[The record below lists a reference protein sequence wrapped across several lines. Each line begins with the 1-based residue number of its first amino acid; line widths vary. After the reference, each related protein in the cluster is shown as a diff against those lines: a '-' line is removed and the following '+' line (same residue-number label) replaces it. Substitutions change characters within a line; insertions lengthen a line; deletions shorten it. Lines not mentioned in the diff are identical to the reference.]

1 MRPLPIVWSLLSLAL
16 IAGVSAGGPAAFA
29 AHTAQTAK
37 PRAPAPKRSAKPGA
51 TVTDARRTP
60 APVAAADTNLT
71 RLTGDWTGRLMVG
84 SSALPVVV
92 HLRPRSQ
99 GLTGTVDSPNQGV
112 TGMAIDTVLVNGAEL
127 RFELRSIR
135 AVYQGTVAP
144 DATSIRGTW
153 SQGAQVVML
162 DLQRQAALEQRRPQT
177 PAKPWPYDAEEV
189 VVENPAAGVKLAG
202 TFTKPPGSGP
212 FPAVLLIGGSG
223 AQNRDEEIFE
233 HRPFL
238 VLADHLTRHGIAALR
253 LDDRGVGGSTGS
265 LALVTLDDF
274 AADAAAAVRF
284 LAARPDVDHARIGL
298 VGHSEGGLV
307 APLVAAVDTSV
318 AFVVLL
324 AAPGIPGDSL
334 LMLQGAAIMGVMNQP
349 ADMIG
354 WNRRL
359 QRVMFDQVKTAS
371 DSASLH
377 QRLSRVISVALPLLP
392 ESRQGQVN
400 AQNLAGQVNMMTT
413 RWFRSFVSCDPAP
426 TLRKLRCPVLALTGE
441 KDLQVLPEEN
451 LAGIE
456 QALAEGGNREHRT
469 VELPG
474 LNHLFQTAMTGSPGE
489 YGVIEETFAPAAL
502 DTITTWIE
510 ARAGKR

>member
-1 MRPLPIVWSLLSLAL
+1 MRPLPVVVSLLSLAL
-16 IAGVSAGGPAAFA
+16 IAGVFAGAPAASA
-29 AHTAQTAK
+29 APTAK
-37 PRAPAPKRSAKPGA
+37 TAKPGA
-51 TVTDARRTP
+51 TATSARKTP
-60 APVAAADTNLT
+60 ASVSVADTNLT
-71 RLTGDWTGRLMVG
+71 RLAGDWTGRLVAG
-84 SSALPVVV
+84 STTLPLVV
-92 HLRPRSQ
+92 HLRPRGQ
-99 GLTGTVDSPNQGV
+99 GLVATLDSPSQGV
-112 TGMAIDTVLVNGAEL
+112 TGVAIDTVMVNGAEL
-127 RFELRSIR
+127 RFELRSLG
-135 AVYQGTVAP
+135 AAYQGTVAP
-144 DATSIRGTW
+144 DATGIRGTW
-153 SQGAQVVML
+153 RQGSQVVTL
-162 DLQRQAALEQRRPQT
+162 DLERQAVLEQHRPQT
-177 PAKPWPYDAEEV
+177 PVEPRPYDAEEV

-202 TFTKPPGSGP
+202 TFTRPRGGGP

-238 VLADHLTRHGIAALR
+238 VLADHLTRHDIAVLR

-265 LALVTLDDF
+265 LALATLDDF
-274 AADAAAAVRF
+274 AADAAAATRF

-307 APLVAAVDTSV
+307 AALVAAADPGV

-334 LMLQGAAIMGVMNQP
+334 LMLQGAAIMGLLGEP
-349 ADMIG
+349 AEMIG

-359 QRVMFDQVKTAS
+359 QRVMFDQVKTAP

-377 QRLSRVISVALPLLP
+377 QRLSRVITVALPLLP

-400 AQNLAGQVNMMTT
+400 AQNLAGQVDMMTT

-456 QALAEGGNREHRT
+456 QALVDGGNREHRT

-474 LNHLFQTAMTGSPGE
+474 LNHLFQTSKNGSPAE
-489 YGVIEETFAPAAL
+489 YGQIEETFAPAAL

-510 ARAGKR
+510 ARTGKR